1 MSGAFQLAAFM
12 VFDSFSYMYVEMEFG
27 AKKIKKKKSII
38 IVALKMYSMKTVLFT
53 NKRFIPLSICS
64 RIYTVTLSHKEMF
77 TIHKNIFLT
86 LNA

>member
-1 MSGAFQLAAFM
+1 MSGAFKLAAFM
-12 VFDSFSYMYVEMEFG
+12 VFDSFSYMYVEMEFE
-27 AKKIKKKKSII
+27 AKKIKKKSII